1 MPDPYGRGG
10 RRLSAA
16 AITALLAGGAV
27 LVAFAAQGFTNAVEW
42 LGYRLGLDDRILGG
56 VLAAWGTALPETVVP
71 LVAVAAGTH
80 AGHEVGVGAILGAPF
95 LLATLAFGLLG
106 MTVLLRARRGREDY
120 LKVVPRAAS
129 RDLLWFVLFFSVALA
144 AGLPPLHAARR
155 WAILALLMGYAAYLA
170 MALRGSAQGAGARP
184 ERFLLWQPLRDPAL
198 LSVLGVL
205 AVSLAAL
212 VGGAQVF
219 VLAVTALGHR
229 LAVSPLILAVILAPL
244 ATELPEVINSV
255 VWTWHGRD
263 DLALSAVTGAM
274 IIQSTIGPTLGLLL
288 TSWKLGPEEQ
298 FAGIL
303 ALCAAGFFAL
313 GLRLMR
319 RMEAGPLLF
328 GAAFYAMFLIG
339 IAVWRTA

>member
-1 MPDPYGRGG
+1 MS
-10 RRLSAA
+10 LSGLGVA
-16 AITALLAGGAV
+16 ALLVGGAV

-42 LGYRLGLDDRILGG
+42 IGYRLKLGDRVLGG
-56 VLAAWGTALPETVVP
+56 IFAAWGTALPETVVP
-71 LVAVAAGTH
+71 LVAVAAGTT

-106 MTVLLRARRGREDY
+106 LTVLVRARHGREDF
-120 LKVVPRAAS
+120 LQVLPQEAS
-129 RDLLWFVLFFSVALA
+129 LDLLWFVLFFSVALA
-144 AGLPPLHAARR
+144 SGLPPFRHLRH
-155 WAILALLMGYAAYLA
+155 WAILVLLMGYGVYLVT
-170 MALRGSAQGAGARP
+170 ALRRPGEDVGSRP
-184 ERFLLWQPLRDPAL
+184 ERFLFWRLGRDPSWLAL
-198 LSVLGVL
+198 LCVLF
-205 AVSLAAL
+205 VSLGAL

-219 VLAVTALGHR
+219 VVAVTGLGR
-229 LAVSPLILAVILAPL
+229 QLSVSPLMLAVILAPL
-244 ATELPEVINSV
+244 ATELPEVMNSV

-288 TSWKLGPEEQ
+288 TAWKLGPEEQ

-328 GAAFYAMFLIG
+328 GAAFYAMFLLG
-339 IAVWRTA
+339 IAAWRSA

>member
-1 MPDPYGRGG
+1 MNLLTIGG
-10 RRLSAA
+10 
-16 AITALLAGGAV
+16 LLAAGAV
-27 LVAFAAQGFTNAVEW
+27 LVALAAQGFTGAVEW
-42 LGYRLGLDDRILGG
+42 IGYRLHLADRILGG

-71 LVAVAAGTH
+71 LVAVAAGTT

-106 MTVLLRARRGREDY
+106 MTVWLRGRRGKEEY
-120 LKVVPRAAS
+120 LQVRPQAAS
-129 RDLLWFVLFFSVALA
+129 LDLMWFVVFFSVALA
-144 AGLPPLHAARR
+144 AGLPAFHDVRR
-155 WAILALLMGYAAYLA
+155 WAILVLLMGYGAYLTS
-170 MALRGSAQGAGARP
+170 ALRGSGEGGSRP
-184 ERFLLWQPLRDPAL
+184 ERFLLSRPTRDPSWTAL
-198 LSVLGVL
+198 LLL
-205 AVSLAAL
+205 LCLSLAAL
-212 VGGAQVF
+212 VGGAQIF
-219 VLAVTALGHR
+219 VVAVTALGHR
-229 LAVSPLILAVILAPL
+229 LAVAPLILAVVLAPL

-339 IAVWRTA
+339 MAAWKSA